1 MGLPLRP
8 HCARVGFVEKWELC
22 RQDIHGRDVGM
33 GLFDSEA
40 AAEAA
45 ATVYTSRGHHQV
57 LRSALL
63 VPPLLPAVQVCMWG
77 GGRGHRGAYA
87 NLVGCSGL
95 SMLGLL
101 RAPFDYVWFQ
111 VYFVRRA
118 LVKKGATIAPTVI
131 PACPTLDD

>member
-1 MGLPLRP
+1 
-8 HCARVGFVEKWELC
+8 
-22 RQDIHGRDVGM
+22 
-33 GLFDSEA
+33 
-40 AAEAA
+40 
-45 ATVYTSRGHHQV
+45 
-57 LRSALL
+57 
-63 VPPLLPAVQVCMWG
+63 MWG
-77 GGRGHRGAYA
+77 GGRGHLGAYA

-101 RAPFDYVWFQ
+101 QAPFDYVWFQ